1 MRGSGTGKS
10 PAFSPVAPRAAN
22 ARPAWENARMP
33 KLTSRTVTLADATGA
48 LPASPARSSP
58 PVVET
63 ARLRLRPYRPDD
75 ARDICAVYSDAE
87 VTRYWSFPAWTGLA
101 QAQAY
106 LTQRLALEPP
116 SVIAWA
122 VAERDSDRLV
132 GTTTFFA
139 LDGPQCRA
147 EIGYSLA
154 RSHHG
159 RGLATEMLRGA
170 IVHGFEVHGLERIE
184 ADVDPRNESSWRLL
198 EKLGFRREGLARN
211 RWRVGGEVA
220 DSYLYGLLR
229 PEFVAG

>member
-1 MRGSGTGKS
+1 MPNLSTTTAG
-10 PAFSPVAPRAAN
+10 PAGYAAGN
-22 ARPAWENARMP
+22 
-33 KLTSRTVTLADATGA
+33 A
-48 LPASPARSSP
+48 LPAAAGIARP

-63 ARLRLRPYRPDD
+63 PRLRLRPYRADD
-75 ARDICAVYSDAE
+75 ARDIFAVYSDPE

-101 QAQAY
+101 QAHAY
-106 LTQRLALEPP
+106 LGQRLSMEPP
-116 SVIAWA
+116 SVVAWA

-139 LDGPQCRA
+139 LNGPQCRA
-147 EIGYSLA
+147 EVGYSLA
-154 RSHHG
+154 RAHQG
-159 RGLATEMLRGA
+159 RGFAAEMLRGA
-170 IVHGFEVHGLERIE
+170 ITHGFAAYGLERIE
-184 ADVDPRNESSWRLL
+184 ADVDPRNTKSWQLL

>member
-75 ARDICAVYSDAE
+75 ARDIFAVYSDAE

-184 ADVDPRNESSWRLL
+184 ADVDPRNEPSWRLL